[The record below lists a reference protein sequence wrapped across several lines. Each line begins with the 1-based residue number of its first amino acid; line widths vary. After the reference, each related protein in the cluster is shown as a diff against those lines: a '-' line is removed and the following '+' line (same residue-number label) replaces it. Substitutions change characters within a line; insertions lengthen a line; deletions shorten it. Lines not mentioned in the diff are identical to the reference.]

1 MPSNPDI
8 DLLAYEFLANS
19 ASQQDVWVNTRKR
32 DLERLLHAVKDD
44 FEGAVYG
51 RGSLESL
58 EEARNRLLARIDYLY
73 DRASAIQVL
82 RPQVDGDCRMITDTE
97 MKTPR

>member
-1 MPSNPDI
+1 MPANPHI
-8 DLLAYEFLANS
+8 DLLAYEFLANT
-19 ASQQDVWVNTRKR
+19 ASQQAVWINTRKR

-58 EEARNRLLARIDYLY
+58 EEARNRLLARIDYLC
-73 DRASAIQVL
+73 DRASAIQAL
-82 RPQVDGDCRMITDTE
+82 RTQLDYDGHALGVAQ